1 MRLRHE
7 PWGAWALLESR
18 PALVALDHGAVKA
31 LGVPPPAHAID
42 DSVRPPLEAHVAVTE
57 RCGAG
62 CEGCYVD
69 ARPDGREPA
78 LAEIARTL
86 DELARAGV
94 FVVAFGG
101 GEPTTRGDI
110 GALAREAKKRGLL
123 PVLTT
128 SGLGLRDEQVEEL
141 AELAA
146 VNVSYDG
153 AGDDYARVRGFR
165 GATGAEAAIKKLVR
179 AGVHVGVNVVLTR
192 ETFPRMRDTAL
203 RATELG
209 AREIQL
215 LRYKPSGRARS
226 LDYLDKRLTPAQVDA
241 LGDEIGA
248 LVKALDG
255 SARVRIDCALVPLL
269 STHAAFSDAATL
281 ARFGVFG
288 CEGGEKL
295 VAVKADGATAPCS
308 FATSS
313 GASTFESYASDP
325 ELSRWRAWNAS
336 PAAPCAS
343 CTLFSVC
350 KGGCKVVSAFV
361 DDAHGP
367 DPECPRV
374 RSHRGAS

>member
-1 MRLRHE
+1 M
-7 PWGAWALLESR
+7 LESQ
-18 PALVALDHGAVKA
+18 PALVALDHAAVA
-31 LGVPPPAHAID
+31 SLGVPPPAPAKVNE
-42 DSVRPPLEAHVAVTE
+42 VRPPLEAHVAVTE

-69 ARPDGREPA
+69 ARPDGHEPPLEA
-78 LAEIARTL
+78 LTRTL
-86 DELARAGV
+86 DDLARAGV

-101 GEPTTRGDI
+101 GEPTTRKDI

-128 SGLGLRDEQVEEL
+128 SGLGLRDEQIAEL

-165 GATGAEAAIKKLVR
+165 GATGAEAAIAKLVR

-192 ETFPRMRDTAL
+192 ETFARMRVTAL
-203 RATELG
+203 RAAELG

-226 LDYLDKRLTPAQVDA
+226 LDYLDKRLTPAQVGA

-255 SARVRIDCALVPLL
+255 RARVRIDCALVPLL
-269 STHAAFSDAATL
+269 STHAAFSDASTL

-295 VAVKADGATAPCS
+295 VAVKANGTTAPCS
-308 FATSS
+308 FAASP
-313 GASTFESYASDP
+313 GAKAFDSYASDP
-325 ELSRWRAWNAS
+325 ELGRWRAWNAK
-336 PAAPCAS
+336 PDAPCAS

-374 RSHRGAS
+374 RSRRGAS

>member
-18 PALVALDHGAVKA
+18 PALVALDHAALNA
-31 LGVPPPAHAID
+31 LGVRPPPRLPPAE
-42 DSVRPPLEAHVAVTE
+42 VRPPLEAHVAVTE

-69 ARPDGREPA
+69 ARPDGHEPS
-78 LAEIARTL
+78 LRSLVETL
-86 DELARAGV
+86 DDLSQQGV

-101 GEPTTRGDI
+101 GEPTTRDDL
-110 GALAREAKKRGLL
+110 AQLAREAKRRGLF

-128 SGLGLRDEQVEEL
+128 SGLGLRDAQVDALTEL
-141 AELAA
+141 GA

-165 GATGAEAAIKKLVR
+165 GATGAEAAIEKLAR

-192 ETFPRMRDTAL
+192 ETFARLQATAL
-203 RATELG
+203 RAAALG

-226 LDYLDKRLTPAQVDA
+226 LDYLDKRLTPAQADT
-241 LGDEIGA
+241 LGDEIAA
-248 LVKALDG
+248 LVTALDG
-255 SARVRIDCALVPLL
+255 RARVRIDCALVPLL
-269 STHAAFSDAATL
+269 SNHAAFADAAKL

-288 CEGGEKL
+288 CEGAEHL
-295 VAVKADGATAPCS
+295 VAVRADGRAAPCS
-308 FATSS
+308 FAADS
-313 GASTFESYASDP
+313 GDA
-325 ELSRWRAWNAS
+325 ELVRWRAWNRGAVE
-336 PAAPCAS
+336 PCAS

-350 KGGCKVVSAFV
+350 KGGCKVVSSYV
-361 DDAHGP
+361 DGAHGP

-374 RSHRGAS
+374 RAHGAHAS